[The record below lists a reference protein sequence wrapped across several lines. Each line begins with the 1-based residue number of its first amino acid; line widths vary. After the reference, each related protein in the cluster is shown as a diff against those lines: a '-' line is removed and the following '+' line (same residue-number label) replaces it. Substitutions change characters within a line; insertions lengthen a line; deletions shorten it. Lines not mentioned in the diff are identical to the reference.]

1 MIELLLLLMLVL
13 ALGALL
19 TRDLMVTVLVTG
31 MFSLVSSLFY
41 FMLSAP
47 DVALTEAAVGTGIGT
62 VVLIWIVRK
71 TGDAR
76 ETRPKRLQLVLR
88 HGFSLVAALIA
99 GVFLL
104 TALAGEH
111 PGATPVRAHIVAE
124 GPAETGAANLV
135 TSIYLGYRAFDTLGE
150 TVVLLL
156 AVSGVMYLV
165 ERRRS

>member
-19 TRDLMVTVLVTG
+19 ARNLMVTVVVIG

-41 FMLSAP
+41 FILSAP

-62 VVLIWIVRK
+62 VVFIWIVRK
-71 TGDAR
+71 TGG
-76 ETRPKRLQLVLR
+76 ETQQQPQRFRRLLR
-88 HGFSLVAALIA
+88 QGFSLAAALVA
-99 GVFLL
+99 GLFLIL
-104 TALAGEH
+104 ALAGEH
-111 PGATPVRAHIVAE
+111 PTETPVRAHIVAE
-124 GPAETGAANLV
+124 GVAETGAKNLV

-150 TVVLLL
+150 TVVLIL
-156 AVSGVMYLV
+156 AVSGVMFLV